1 MHYGIINLPALVAI
15 FFCRFGK
22 DKNKKQQ
29 KTKKKP
35 KKQQKTCRFYNW
47 RLLKQCK
54 TFKIQLKRFYSFS
67 EARNENE
74 IQPDYSEHKMAAE
87 GRQLW
92 MLALN
97 VRVESEN
104 VCQLP

>member
-1 MHYGIINLPALVAI
+1 MHYGIINLPALLGI

-29 KTKKKP
+29 K
-35 KKQQKTCRFYNW
+35 QQKTFRFYNW

-54 TFKIQLKRFYSFS
+54 TFKIQRKRFYSFS

-74 IQPDYSEHKMAAE
+74 IQADYHEHKMAAE

-92 MLALN
+92 MLALT

-104 VCQLP
+104 VCELP

>member
-1 MHYGIINLPALVAI
+1 MHYGIINLPALLAI
-15 FFCRFGK
+15 FSV
-22 DKNKKQQ
+22 DLA
-29 KTKKKP
+29 KTN
-35 KKQQKTCRFYNW
+35 KTCRFYNW

-97 VRVESEN
+97 VGVESEN
-104 VCQLP
+104 VCELP